1 MAGIS
6 RSATI
11 VIAYLMKMKKYTMIH
26 VILSNLIQ
34 ALNKVK
40 RRRNIINPNKGFL
53 QQMLEFEK

>member
-1 MAGIS
+1 
-6 RSATI
+6 
-11 VIAYLMKMKKYTMIH
+11 MIH